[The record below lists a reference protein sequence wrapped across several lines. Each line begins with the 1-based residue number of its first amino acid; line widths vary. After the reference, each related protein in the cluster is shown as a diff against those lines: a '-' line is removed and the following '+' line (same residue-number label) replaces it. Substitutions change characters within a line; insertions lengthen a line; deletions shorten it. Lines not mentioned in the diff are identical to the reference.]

1 MIATSLD
8 THPAPSQTLDHP
20 AGPPTL
26 SPGYRTER
34 IVEGAGF
41 HTLNGVAFGPD
52 GRLFAASMSG
62 ESLFALDLTSGQI
75 ETVVGPPLGM
85 GDDLIF
91 TAGGD
96 ILWTAML
103 DGIVRKQDRHGRISD
118 LACDLPGINSLA
130 LTRDGK
136 RLFVGQL
143 FPTEGLWEV
152 DLNGVKPARLVLA
165 KTGGL
170 NAFQF
175 GADGMIYG
183 PSWFN
188 GTVLRIDPESGEH
201 QVIAKGFTK
210 PGAVRF
216 DSKEQLYVLDD
227 ATGELFHVNPEDG
240 AKRLIAQLATATDN
254 FAVGPDDLMYVSN
267 AADNAVHEVNPRTGS
282 VRMVV
287 QGKLAFPR
295 AIAVAATPQGDMVHV
310 ADGSSYRIVD
320 PRTGGIEDVAR
331 VIASELL
338 FPNAVSVNGD
348 HVMLT
353 CEALGTVQIVERA
366 SGKFLHTIKGFEKP
380 GDAIELADGSLI
392 VTEPAAGRVLRVTER
407 LLPIFGHSHAVLAEG
422 LNLPGGLADARDGT
436 IYVAESG
443 SGGLLRISVP
453 GGDVSEV
460 ATGLGAIRAVAVA
473 PDGTLVT
480 LDGNDGT
487 LYAVDPRNG
496 SKEVIA
502 RHLAVGYL
510 QEPHP
515 RSGGIAVGSDGT
527 IYVAADRENAL
538 DRIVRI

>member
-1 MIATSLD
+1 MTSISNNM
-8 THPAPSQTLDHP
+8 HPAPSQTSDHR
-20 AGPPTL
+20 ADSPTL
-26 SPGYRTER
+26 SPGYRIER
-34 IVEGAGF
+34 IVEGSGF

-62 ESLFALDLTSGQI
+62 ESLFALDLASGQI

-103 DGIVRKQDRHGRISD
+103 EGIVRKQDRHGRITD

-143 FPTEGLWEV
+143 FPAEGLWEV
-152 DLNGVKPARLVLA
+152 DLDGVKPPRLVLA

-183 PSWFN
+183 PSWFK
-188 GTVLRIDPESGEH
+188 GAVLRIDPESGEH
-201 QVIAKGFTK
+201 KVIAEGFTK

-216 DSKEQLYVLDD
+216 DSREELYVLDD
-227 ATGELFHVNPEDG
+227 ATGELFHVNPADG
-240 AKRLIAQLATATDN
+240 AKRLIAKLATATDN

-267 AADNAVHEVNPRTGS
+267 AADNAVHEVNPKTGS

-295 AIAVAATPQGDMVHV
+295 AIAVASTPQGDMIHV

-331 VIASELL
+331 VIASEVL
-338 FPNAVSVNGD
+338 FPNAVSVNED
-348 HVMLT
+348 HVVLT
-353 CEALGTVQIVERA
+353 CEALGAVQIVERA
-366 SGKFLHTIKGFEKP
+366 SGKFLHTIKGFVKP
-380 GDAIELADGSLI
+380 GDAIEHGDGSLI
-392 VTEPAAGRVLRVTER
+392 VTEPSAGRVLRVTER
-407 LLPIFGHSHAVLAEG
+407 MLPIFGHSHAVLAEG
-422 LNLPGGLADARDGT
+422 LDQPCGLADARDGT
-436 IYVAESG
+436 IYVTESG
-443 SGGLLRISVP
+443 SGRLLRISMA
-453 GGDVSEV
+453 GGEVSEV
-460 ATGLGAIRAVAVA
+460 ASELGAIRAVAVA
-473 PDGTLVT
+473 PDGSVVT
-480 LDGNDGT
+480 LDGREGT
-487 LYAVDPRNG
+487 LFAVDPRNG

-502 RHLAVGYL
+502 RGLAVGYL
-510 QEPHP
+510 QVPYA

-527 IYVAADRENAL
+527 IYVAADRENAI
-538 DRIVRI
+538 DRVVRV